1 MKYRITWSEMLLF
14 DEDVE
19 APTAEEA
26 RKLALDRVYG
36 LGNELK
42 SGDDV
47 FLSAA
52 NAEIGEIDVEEVE

>member
-26 RKLALDRVYG
+26 RQLALDRVYG
-36 LGNELK
+36 LDTELK

-47 FLSAA
+47 FRSAMDS
-52 NAEIGEIDVEEVE
+52 EIGEIDVEEVE

>member
-26 RKLALDRVYG
+26 RQLALDKVYG
-36 LGNELK
+36 LDTKLK

-47 FLSAA
+47 FRSAMS
-52 NAEIGEIDVEEVE
+52 AEIGEIDVEEVE

>member
-26 RKLALDRVYG
+26 RQLALDRVYG
-36 LGNELK
+36 LGMKPK
-42 SGDDV
+42 SFSV
-47 FLSAA
+47 PTPA
-52 NAEIGEIDVEEVE
+52 NTEIGEIDVEEVE